1 MPASTPENTL
11 INVADTLQTRGLL
24 FLGAHANLSLRE
36 GDRVLMTRG
45 GSVADLHADDLVW
58 LDLNVEAAEQP
69 FEPAYREIISM
80 HTRLYQAREDVGAI
94 IHCHPRHATAF
105 AVAQRA
111 VPAVYE
117 PMLRQDIHRD
127 VPVVPW
133 APRGSSASVDGILRA
148 FEDPAHVA
156 VLLANHGA
164 LVTGATPEQAL
175 SRLTAIEEG
184 AEVVLNAIALG
195 GAQPLPDAAYAEV
208 AARMRTFES
217 AA

>member
-1 MPASTPENTL
+1 MLHDTPENTL
-11 INVADTLQTRGLL
+11 IHVANTLHSRGLL
-24 FLGAHANLSLRE
+24 FLGAHANLSLRL
-36 GDRVLMTRG
+36 GDRILMTRG

-58 LDLNVEAAEQP
+58 LDMNAAEAAQS
-69 FEPAYREIISM
+69 FEPAYREILHM
-80 HTRLYQAREDVGAI
+80 HTRLYEAREDVGAI

-105 AVAQRA
+105 AVAHRP

-117 PMLRQDIHRD
+117 PMLRQGIYRD

-133 APRGSSASVDGILRA
+133 APRGSSASVEGILSV
-148 FEDPAHVA
+148 FEDQAHVA
-156 VLLANHGA
+156 VLLANHGV

-184 AEVVLNAIALG
+184 AEVVLNAVALG
-195 GAQPLPDAAYAEV
+195 GAQALPDAAYQEV
-208 AARMRTFES
+208 ISRMRKFES